1 MRRAVLVGLVGAVL
15 LPLVG
20 AVPSAAARTGPE
32 ALRAD
37 LDEILA
43 DPRLDGA
50 HAGVVVRDP
59 ATDEVLYRRQADARA
74 TPASG
79 AKLLTAA
86 AALEELGPEHRF
98 RTDVVTDAPRRGPV
112 LLGDLHLRGTG
123 DPTLREQDLHALAE
137 QVAASG
143 VRVVRGQLKADASW
157 FDDVPLGTGWM
168 WDDEPYYYAAP
179 VSALTLAP
187 TADFDAGTALVRTA
201 PGEPGGPAVVEV
213 VPRTDA
219 VRIDNRA
226 TTAAPGT
233 APDVRVR
240 REHGGDTVVV
250 SGSVPA
256 GGAPVEDYTSVRDP
270 AAYAVD
276 VFARVLREH
285 GVRVGGTGAGV
296 APAGARTLAERES
309 MPLRD
314 LLLPFLK
321 LSNNGHAEVLVKAMG
336 RKARGA
342 GTWDAGLAV
351 VEERL
356 AGLGIGRGT
365 FRLVDGSGL
374 STMDAVSPAQLALLL
389 DNARQR
395 PWFAVFAAAL
405 PVAGIE
411 DRAVGGTLRGRMD
424 GTAAEGVVRAKT
436 GSLTGVTSLSGYVT
450 AADGTPLI
458 FSVLFNDFLSDS
470 PKDLEDAVAIR
481 LAEYRG
487 AADRPRE
494 AAPLPNAGADDPVTR
509 VDEGAVECSW
519 TKSC

>member
-1 MRRAVLVGLVGAVL
+1 
-15 LPLVG
+15 
-20 AVPSAAARTGPE
+20 
-32 ALRAD
+32 
-37 LDEILA
+37 
-43 DPRLDGA
+43 
-50 HAGVVVRDP
+50 
-59 ATDEVLYRRQADARA
+59 
-74 TPASG
+74 
-79 AKLLTAA
+79 
-86 AALEELGPEHRF
+86 
-98 RTDVVTDAPRRGPV
+98 
-112 LLGDLHLRGTG
+112 
-123 DPTLREQDLHALAE
+123 
-137 QVAASG
+137 
-143 VRVVRGQLKADASW
+143 
-157 FDDVPLGTGWM
+157 
-168 WDDEPYYYAAP
+168 
-179 VSALTLAP
+179 
-187 TADFDAGTALVRTA
+187 
-201 PGEPGGPAVVEV
+201 
-213 VPRTDA
+213 
-219 VRIDNRA
+219 
-226 TTAAPGT
+226 
-233 APDVRVR
+233 
-240 REHGGDTVVV
+240 
-250 SGSVPA
+250 
-256 GGAPVEDYTSVRDP
+256 
-270 AAYAVD
+270 
-276 VFARVLREH
+276 
-285 GVRVGGTGAGV
+285 
-296 APAGARTLAERES
+296 

-351 VEERL
+351 VEARL

-395 PWFAVFAAAL
+395 PWFPVFAAAL

-494 AAPLPNAGADDPVTR
+494 TAPLPNAGADDPVTR